1 MISASGPVVPKATTD
16 MKIIFFQVVLSMDFT
31 EGDENLFRARKVI
44 EDELLPRL
52 REYFKRTWNGQRQ
65 QGTPA
70 WSDSPYDGKT
80 LYSKLKPQWKN
91 LDKNVKKNIQSGK
104 TMEWDATC
112 LFTAI
117 LALNLGKEE
126 HIFHV
131 LKKMRNE
138 LFHKPKGELSSSE
151 KDTVFNTIRDAYSQW
166 SWPVDDVNKIEK
178 APITTEEL
186 KKLKT
191 QLESEKRKGKPL
203 KIQLI
208 VFLATTAHFF

>member
-1 MISASGPVVPKATTD
+1 MEV
-16 MKIIFFQVVLSMDFT
+16 T
-31 EGDENLFRARKVI
+31 EEDENLFRARKVI
-44 EDELLPRL
+44 EDELLRKL
-52 REYFKRTWNGQRQ
+52 REYFKRTWNGQKQ

-70 WSDSPYDGKT
+70 WIDSPDDGKA
-80 LYSKLKPQWKN
+80 LQLKLKSQWRN

-104 TMEWDATC
+104 TTEWDATC

-117 LALNLGKEE
+117 LALDLGKEE
-126 HIFHV
+126 HIFHK

-138 LFHKPKGELSSSE
+138 LFHKPHGGLSSSE
-151 KDTVFNTIRDAYSQW
+151 KDTVFTTIKNVYRKFSW
-166 SWPVDDVNKIEK
+166 SLDGVNNGEK

-203 KIQLI
+203 KMQLI
-208 VFLATTAHFF
+208 TFLTTIASFLYLHEYYERGCRSLVFHHGL